1 MKKPRFI
8 LSLNSEAEELVKHIQ
23 QRMQEQMPKHLS
35 GVKVSKCLA
44 VETALKEYVKQLEA
58 VDEQF

>member
-8 LSLNSEAEELVKHIQ
+8 LSLNGEAEELVKHIQ

-35 GVKVSKCLA
+35 SVKVSKCLA
-44 VETALKEYVKQLEA
+44 VETALKEYVKQLESI
-58 VDEQF
+58 DEQF